1 MIKLKNILLVTAL
14 TFTLPT
20 LSYAGPAE
28 DLQSLKNQLVT
39 VDQKLNQ
46 YNEAIAP
53 YKIAYDVYPQIK
65 LEDFTYYRDSSNKLQ
80 FVFKI
85 SNHSN
90 LALYRYEIPLKISS
104 TEVPNNI
111 MSVTESSTSIQNPP
125 IQVPANGEI
134 ITPAR
139 NLSVSP
145 YKNAGVGSMRTEYEV
160 RSVLVKIDDKNYTVK
175 ADEVSNTSGSL
186 TGYQKLVNEY
196 TLKKADLE
204 KRIADIEATLPQ

>member
-1 MIKLKNILLVTAL
+1 MIKIKNILLVTAL
-14 TFTLPT
+14 TFTLPS
-20 LSYAGPAE
+20 LSYAGPTE
-28 DLQSLKNQLVT
+28 ELKSLRNQLVT

-46 YNEAIAP
+46 YNETIIP
-53 YKIAYDVYPQIK
+53 YKLAYDVYPQIK

-104 TEVPNNI
+104 TEVTNNV
-111 MSVTESSTSIQNPP
+111 MSTTVNSTSMQNPP
-125 IQVPANGEI
+125 IQVEANASI
-134 ITPAR
+134 VTTPI

-160 RSVLVKIDDKNYTVK
+160 RSVLVKIADKNYTVK
-175 ADEVSNTSGSL
+175 ADEVFNTSGSL

>member
-1 MIKLKNILLVTAL
+1 MIKIKNILFITAL
-14 TFTLPT
+14 T
-20 LSYAGPAE
+20 LSITAISHAGPSE
-28 DLQSLKNQLVT
+28 DLQSLKNQLLT

-53 YKIAYDVYPQIK
+53 YKIAYDVYPLIK

-104 TEVPNNI
+104 TEVPNNV
-111 MSVTESSTSIQNPP
+111 MSVTENSTSIQNPP
-125 IQVPANGEI
+125 IQVEANGAT

-145 YKNAGVGSMRTEYEV
+145 YKNANVSSMRTEYEV
-160 RSVLVKIDDKNYTVK
+160 RSILVKINDKNYTVK

-186 TGYQKLVNEY
+186 TGYQKLVTEY

-204 KRIADIEATLPQ
+204 KKITDIESTLQ

>member
-1 MIKLKNILLVTAL
+1 MIKIKNILLVTAL
-14 TFTLPT
+14 TFTLPS
-20 LSYAGPAE
+20 LSYAGSAE

-65 LEDFTYYRDSSNKLQ
+65 LEDFTYYRDASNKLK

-125 IQVPANGEI
+125 IQVAANGEI
-134 ITPAR
+134 ITPTR

-204 KRIADIEATLPQ
+204 KRIADIESTLP